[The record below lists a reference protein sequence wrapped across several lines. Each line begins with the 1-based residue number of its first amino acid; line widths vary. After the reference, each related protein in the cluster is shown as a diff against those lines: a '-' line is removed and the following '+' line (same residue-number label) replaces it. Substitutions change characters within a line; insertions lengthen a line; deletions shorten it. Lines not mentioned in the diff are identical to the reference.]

1 MELTAGHVWL
11 MVAAAL
17 VLFMTPGLAFFYGGM
32 TRAKAAL
39 NMMMM
44 SFISIGMVGVVWVL
58 WGASMSSGEG
68 FLQIVGNPFATFG
81 LEGITTPDGLIK
93 VGYAATFAIITVAL
107 ISGAIADRAK
117 FGAWTVFVPVWV
129 TLVYCPLAYMVW
141 GGGLFG
147 PEGAIGQALGPA
159 IDFAGG
165 TVVHIN
171 AGVAALVLVLIIGNR
186 KGFGKDPNHRPHN
199 IPFVMLGAAIL
210 WFGWFGFNGGAATT
224 AEQGGLIWVNTLAA
238 PAAAMLGWLIT
249 ERIRDGHPTSL
260 GAASGV
266 VAGLVAITPACANVS
281 PVGALG
287 LGLVAGAAS
296 ALAVGLKFRWGF
308 DDSLDVVGVHLVSGI
323 IGTVALGFIA
333 LPVDGVGGGLFYGG
347 GFTQLWAQ
355 LAAAGIAI
363 AYSAILTALIALAIH
378 KTMGFRVSQE
388 QEVVGVDL
396 SLHAETA
403 YEFGVG
409 GHGGSFQPL
418 HELITGKHQA
428 ERRRRGRAGIQK
440 TRNSNRQGKRGGM
453 KLITAIVRPEKLEAI
468 REGLEAYGV
477 QGLTVSAASGYGRQR
492 GYTEVYRGAEY
503 NVDLL
508 PKIRVEVLATDEQAD
523 DILDVIIA
531 SSNTG
536 RAGDGK
542 VWTMDVFEAV
552 RVRTGERGVA
562 AI

>member
-44 SFISIGMVGVVWVL
+44 SFISIGIVSVVWVL
-58 WGASMSSGEG
+58 WGYSMTGGDG
-68 FLQIVGNPFATFG
+68 FLQMVGNPFTSFG
-81 LEGITTPDGLIK
+81 LEGVNTADAPDGLIL
-93 VGYAATFAIITVAL
+93 VGYGATFAIITVAL

-117 FGAWTVFVPVWV
+117 FGAWSVFVPVWV

-147 PEGAIGQALGPA
+147 EEGAIGQALGPA

-171 AGVAALVLVLIIGNR
+171 AGVAALILVLIIGNR

-210 WFGWFGFNGGAATT
+210 WFGWFGFNGGLASS

-287 LGLVAGAAS
+287 LGLVAGIAS

-333 LPVDGVGGGLFYGG
+333 LPEDGVGGGLFYGG
-347 GFTQLWAQ
+347 GMAQMWAQ

-363 AYSAILTALIALAIH
+363 AYSAVLTAIIALAIH

-388 QEVVGVDL
+388 QETVGVDL

-409 GHGGSFQPL
+409 GHGGTFQPL
-418 HELITGKHQA
+418 HDMITGKTQQEPA
-428 ERRRRGRAGIQK
+428 AQPEGLQK
-440 TRNSNRQGKRGGM
+440 TESATGKES
-453 KLITAIVRPEKLEAI
+453 V
-468 REGLEAYGV
+468 
-477 QGLTVSAASGYGRQR
+477 
-492 GYTEVYRGAEY
+492 GA
-503 NVDLL
+503 
-508 PKIRVEVLATDEQAD
+508 
-523 DILDVIIA
+523 
-531 SSNTG
+531 
-536 RAGDGK
+536 
-542 VWTMDVFEAV
+542 
-552 RVRTGERGVA
+552 
-562 AI
+562 